1 LILKLTKP
9 SKPSQPDFES
19 LKRGLDEFNE
29 VFTGEVY
36 AETVAS
42 FVKDQNGGVLGG
54 ILGEIN
60 WDWMYIKGLWVD
72 EKIRNDRWGS
82 RLLQSLEQYAATKDV
97 YGIRLETS
105 TFQALDFYLKNNYSV
120 FAELPNMPKGHTSY
134 FLKKV
139 DI

>member
-1 LILKLTKP
+1 MKLTTP

-19 LKRGLDEFNE
+19 LKRGLDEYNE
-29 VFTGEVY
+29 VFTGKVY
-36 AETVAS
+36 SETVAS
-42 FVKDQNGGVLGG
+42 FVKDQNGCVLGG

-60 WDWMYIKGLWVD
+60 WDWMYIRGLWVD
-72 EKIRNDRWGS
+72 EKIRNDKWGS
-82 RLLQSLEQYAATKDV
+82 KLLQSLEQYAASKDV

-120 FAELPNMPKGHTSY
+120 FAELANMPKGHTSY